1 MNIQQLEYVVA
12 LDTHRHFVTAADSCF
27 VTQATLS
34 MMVKKLEEELGS
46 KIFDRSKQPIVPT
59 NVGVKII
66 EQAKV
71 ILAEHRK
78 LNEIVTQEK
87 KEVAGELR
95 LGVIPTLAPYIVP
108 LFLNNFL
115 KKYPG
120 VSLKIKEL
128 LTVDIIH
135 QLEQNQIDAGLVA
148 IPLEVEGMKEYP
160 LFKEDFIVYSGA
172 KNQLLNKKYIPTK
185 DIDTEQ
191 LLLLEEG
198 HCLRTQIINLCA
210 LKAIEKEHKH
220 FELTAGSIETLK
232 NIVEANRGITILPKL
247 ALNGMTKAQLKNTRA
262 FQHPIPRREIGF
274 VTYRYYVKERIL
286 KALQDEI
293 LAVIPQEMHFKNE

>member
-1 MNIQQLEYVVA
+1 MNIQQLEYIVA
-12 LDTHRHFVTAADSCF
+12 LDTHRHFVQAADHCF

-34 MMVKKLEEELGS
+34 MMVKKLEEELQT

-78 LNEIVTQEK
+78 LNELVNLEK
-87 KEVAGELR
+87 KEVSGELR
-95 LGVIPTLAPYIVP
+95 LGIIPTLAPYIVP
-108 LFLNNFL
+108 LFLQNFL

-120 VSLKIKEL
+120 VHLKIKEL
-128 LTVDIIH
+128 LTEDIIK

-160 LFKEDFIVYSGA
+160 LFKEDFVVYSGS
-172 KNQLLNKKYIPTK
+172 KNALLNKKYIPTK
-185 DIDTEQ
+185 DINTDQ

-210 LKAIEKEHKH
+210 LKAIENEHKH

-232 NIVEANRGITILPKL
+232 NIVEVNQGITILPQL
-247 ALNGMTKAQLKNTRA
+247 ALKGLSPKQLKNTRQ
-262 FQHPIPRREIGF
+262 FQKPIPQREIGF
-274 VTYRYYVKERIL
+274 ITYRYYVKERIL
-286 KALQDEI
+286 KALQEEI
-293 LAVIPQEMHFKNE
+293 LAVLPKEMHLV